1 MARNFARGA
10 PPPPGSIEY
19 VAVGDM
25 WDPEIAARK
34 ARAARS
40 QSGFQVYEISFTDLD
55 AAENYVA
62 AIDRSV
68 KQARRVHGDQI
79 LSRQD
84 EQTWDNLATKFR
96 TFAADMHMTPG
107 SPAMMQKEN
116 KKTFD
121 ELVGDAHRLAEGF
134 SKKGMS
140 PVPVPYAGELLLLL
154 RSMPK
159 QMTAADMQAKLLA
172 GAKCGDRMLDENTT
186 WWSWIGER
194 DHLPLKRAVA
204 SARAAA
210 DLYGRSRNVRTK
222 YGPGSP
228 VYDEFLRR
236 LTKIW
241 IESAGLYGIRTAGDT
256 ARAELKDAVRKMP
269 ETATA
274 YLLGLLALA
283 GVGYLGAGWLMRS
296 QKQTVVGVP
305 DAHPRDIDE
314 GVY

>member
-1 MARNFARGA
+1 MTRNFARGA

-19 VAVGDM
+19 LAVGDM
-25 WDPEIAARK
+25 WDPKIAAKKFRGGK
-34 ARAARS
+34 S
-40 QSGFQVYEISFTDLD
+40 SSGFQIYEISFTDLD

-68 KQARRVHGDQI
+68 KQARRVHGDEI

-84 EQTWDNLATKFR
+84 EQNWDTLATTFR

-107 SPAMMQKEN
+107 NPAMMQTEN

-121 ELVGDAHRLAEGF
+121 SLVTQAHRLAEGF
-134 SKKGMS
+134 SKKGMN

-159 QMTAADMQAKLLA
+159 QMTASEMQAKLLA

-186 WWSWIGER
+186 WWNWITSR
-194 DHLPLKRAVA
+194 DYLPLKEAIA
-204 SARAAA
+204 SARTAA

-222 YGPGSP
+222 YSPGSP

-241 IESAGLYGIRTAGDT
+241 IEAAGLYGIRTTRDT
-256 ARAELKDAVRKMP
+256 ARAELRDDVRKMP
-269 ETATA
+269 KKAA
-274 YLLGLLALA
+274 SYLMVLLALA
-283 GVGYLGAGWLMRS
+283 GVTGLGAGWLMRS
-296 QKQTVVGVP
+296 HKQTVVGVP
-305 DAHPRDIDE
+305 DAYPEEFDE
-314 GVY
+314 YQA